1 MKEREL
7 EKAEERT
14 GEDRQERTARELI
27 ELLNELRVILPG
39 VQVLFAFL
47 LMVPFT
53 QRFPD
58 LDDLETG
65 IFFVTLLCTAVA
77 TALLIAPSA
86 HHRILWRGGVR
97 EQRLVVGNVLAIA
110 GLIQN
115 TIRAQADR
123 VPYFGDLPYAGRL
136 FAFDRITNVETELVV
151 LVTPELVHP
160 LEGKEMTPLPGSD
173 IFEPGDIEFYLRGIL
188 ESRRTMDY
196 RSTVRTERS
205 VLPRRLQIRKPP
217 ASGCRFCR

>member
-1 MKEREL
+1 VKSIKEREL
-7 EKAEERT
+7 EKTEERR

-65 IFFVTLLCTAVA
+65 VFFMTLLCTAVA

-86 HHRILWRGGVR
+86 HHRLLWRRGVR
-97 EQRLVVGNVLAIA
+97 EQRLVVGNMLTIA
-110 GLIQN
+110 GLIFLLPAIVGVVFVI
-115 TIRAQADR
+115 TAFL
-123 VPYFGDLPYAGRL
+123 FGLTVAVIVTGLLALFFALLWFILP
-136 FAFDRITNVETELVV
+136 
-151 LVTPELVHP
+151 
-160 LEGKEMTPLPGSD
+160 
-173 IFEPGDIEFYLRGIL
+173 LR
-188 ESRRTMDY
+188 Y
-196 RSTVRTERS
+196 RE
-205 VLPRRLQIRKPP
+205 
-217 ASGCRFCR
+217 

>member
-1 MKEREL
+1 VRSIKEREL

-65 IFFVTLLCTAVA
+65 VFFMTLLCTAVA
-77 TALLIAPSA
+77 AALLIAPSA

-97 EQRLVVGNVLAIA
+97 EQRLVLGNMLTIA
-110 GLIQN
+110 GLIFLLPAIGGVVFVI
-115 TIRAQADR
+115 TAFI
-123 VPYFGDLPYAGRL
+123 FDLTAVVVVTGLLALFFARL
-136 FAFDRITNVETELVV
+136 WL
-151 LVTPELVHP
+151 
-160 LEGKEMTPLPGSD
+160 
-173 IFEPGDIEFYLRGIL
+173 
-188 ESRRTMDY
+188 
-196 RSTVRTERS
+196 
-205 VLPRRLQIRKPP
+205 VLPL
-217 ASGCRFCR
+217 RFREGED